1 MGGLKKGELASATII
16 RTMSEWFENSL
27 PKIIESGYEN
37 EKVKKPQI
45 SETDTELI
53 ATVETYY
60 GPDLGAHENIRKME
74 YRFDKVIDD
83 EFLFYRLS
91 GIKEI
96 S

>member
-1 MGGLKKGELASATII
+1 MYYLD
-16 RTMSEWFENSL
+16 FD
-27 PKIIESGYEN
+27 EN